1 MVQLRAKLLKMKML
15 QDKAGALGDSRCMCP
30 YTSYQKTEKQT
41 ERKLSAS
48 PKQRSRATLP
58 EETGKCWGIQSLGLA
73 EKALN
78 LQCRGEMLKAI
89 ACTYLL
95 QPNTSTPKET

>member
-41 ERKLSAS
+41 ERKLSFSQAEVKGNS
-48 PKQRSRATLP
+48 AGGDWKVLGNSELRA
-58 EETGKCWGIQSLGLA
+58 G
-73 EKALN
+73 
-78 LQCRGEMLKAI
+78 
-89 ACTYLL
+89 
-95 QPNTSTPKET
+95 